1 MRILDRYV
9 CREVIADSWLG
20 LAVFTFVF
28 FVPQLVRLM
37 SLVVQHAATAKE
49 TVTLLVCSLP
59 PVLIFTIPMSML
71 VGVLIGLGRL
81 SADSEIV
88 ALNASGVSLR
98 RFLLPIGGIALATT
112 ILTFFITLWLG
123 PLSLRTLASLEDRL
137 RVSQASL
144 AIQPRV
150 FDERFPH
157 IVLYVEDVAA
167 SGMRWR
173 GVFLADSS
181 SSTVSKITVARNA
194 IVVADPRTGKLSL
207 HLDEVSSHEY
217 DAQNPDHYDLSS
229 SAVESMDLPV
239 SRSNNA
245 ANSRRAL
252 NDRERTVHQLLS
264 IEGPALRG
272 ARTEFQQRIA
282 LPIACVIFAL
292 LGVPVGV
299 RPRRGGR
306 AAGFVITILLIC
318 GYYLF
323 FVTGV
328 HFAQNG
334 ILSPVIGVWTAN
346 IIALAVALILL
357 RRLEHIH
364 PEARWLDHLRRTLL
378 HQQKMPRE
386 MGKVAAANSP
396 GIARATL
403 QIEPSRRGEY
413 RTWAFP
419 LIFDLYVLGAFFYW
433 IVLMLASFMVLF
445 DAFTLFDLL
454 GAIAKN
460 HIPIA
465 IVLNYF
471 AHLLPMMFYQ
481 LLPLAALVATLITL
495 GLLAKNNEIT
505 ALKASGV
512 SLFRLSLPLILT
524 GMLLS
529 GSMFLLDDSIL
540 PYANQRQD
548 ALHDLI
554 KGRPAETYFQPTHQ
568 WIFGEHDRIY
578 NYQLFD
584 ADDNSFG
591 GLNIFELDPST
602 FQISRR
608 IYANRAYWEP
618 NLNSWV
624 LEKGWVRD
632 FSASSV
638 SSYTPFRVDSFTEL
652 SEQPSYFKREVFQYN
667 QMNWRQLR
675 NYIGSLQKAG
685 FETSRLSVEWHKKI
699 AFPLIATI
707 IVFLAIPFSLLV
719 GTRGAVG
726 GIALAIGIGIA
737 YWSIAALF
745 EALGAVGQ
753 LPPFLAAWA
762 PDAIF
767 AFAGLYFFL
776 KMPT

>member
-9 CREVIADSWLG
+9 CREVVSDSWLG

-37 SLVVQHAATAKE
+37 GLVVQHAATLTE
-49 TVTLLVCSLP
+49 TLTLLLCSFP
-59 PVLIFTIPMSML
+59 PVLIFTVPMSML

-98 RFLLPIGGIALATT
+98 RLLVPIGAVALTAT
-112 ILTFFITLWLG
+112 ILTFCITLWLG
-123 PLSLRTLASLEDRL
+123 PGSLRTLNSLEDHL
-137 RVSQASL
+137 RVSQASF

-157 IVLYVEDVAA
+157 IVLYVEDVGA

-181 SSTVSKITVARNA
+181 SSSGSTVTVARNA
-194 IVVADPRTGKLSL
+194 IVVADARQGKLTV
-207 HLDEVSSHEY
+207 HFDDVSTHAY
-217 DAQNPDHYDLSS
+217 DPKNPDHYDLQT
-229 SAVESMDLPV
+229 SAEESRDLPLTT
-239 SRSNNA
+239 SGGA
-245 ANSRRAL
+245 ASGAQTL
-252 NDRERTVHQLLS
+252 GVREQTLRQLLS
-264 IEGPALRG
+264 ASSAGKHDAQVEL
-272 ARTEFQQRIA
+272 QQRIA
-282 LPIACVIFAL
+282 LPIACLLFAL

-306 AAGFVITILLIC
+306 AAGFIVTILLIC

-334 ILSPVIGVWTAN
+334 VLSPVIGVWSAN
-346 IIALAVALILL
+346 IVTLAIALILL
-357 RRLEHIH
+357 RRIEHIH
-364 PEARWLDHLRRTLL
+364 PEARWFGHLRRSLL
-378 HQQKMPRE
+378 HKKTAPNE
-386 MGKVAAANSP
+386 STNSVTSP
-396 GIARATL
+396 TIARAVF
-403 QIEPSRRGEY
+403 QIQRSRPKQY

-419 LIFDLYVLGAFFYW
+419 LIFDLYLLGTFFYW

-454 GAIAKN
+454 GDIAKN
-460 HIPIA
+460 HIPFS
-465 IVLNYF
+465 IVASYF
-471 AHLLPMMFYQ
+471 AHLLPMMIYQ

-505 ALKASGV
+505 AFKASGV
-512 SLFRLSLPLILT
+512 SLFRLALPLILAGT
-524 GMLLS
+524 LLS
-529 GSMFLLDDSIL
+529 AGMFLLDDSLL

-548 ALHDLI
+548 ALHDRI
-554 KGRPAETYFQPTHQ
+554 KGRPAQTYFQPGHQ
-568 WIFGEHDRIY
+568 WIFGEHDKIY

-584 ADDNSFG
+584 PDNNLFG
-591 GLNIFELDPST
+591 GLNVFELDPAT
-602 FQISRR
+602 FQIRRR
-608 IYANRAYWEP
+608 IYADRTYWAP

-624 LEKGWVRD
+624 LESGWTRD

-638 SSYTPFRVDSFTEL
+638 TSYKPFRVDSFAEL
-652 SEQPSYFKREVFQYN
+652 SEPPSYFKREVFQYD
-667 QMNWRQLR
+667 QMNWWQLR
-675 NYIGSLQKAG
+675 NYIRSLQKAG
-685 FETSRLSVEWHKKI
+685 FETARLSVEWHKKF
-699 AFPLIATI
+699 AFPLIAAI
-707 IVFLAIPFSLLV
+707 IVFLAIPFAMLV

-726 GIALAIGIGIA
+726 GIALAVGIGIA

-776 KMPT
+776 RMPT

>member
-9 CREVIADSWLG
+9 CREVVSDSWLG

-37 SLVVQHAATAKE
+37 GLVVQHAATLTE
-49 TVTLLVCSLP
+49 TLTLLLCSFP
-59 PVLIFTIPMSML
+59 PVLIFTVPMSML

-81 SADSEIV
+81 SADSEVV

-98 RFLLPIGGIALATT
+98 RLLVPIGAVALTATV
-112 ILTFFITLWLG
+112 LTFCITLWLG
-123 PLSLRTLASLEDRL
+123 PRSLRTLNSLENHL
-137 RVSQASL
+137 RISQASF

-157 IVLYVEDVAA
+157 IVLYVEDVGA

-181 SSTVSKITVARNA
+181 SSSGSTVTVARNA
-194 IVVADPRTGKLSL
+194 IVVADARQGKLTV
-207 HLDEVSSHEY
+207 HFDDVSTHAY
-217 DAQNPDHYDLSS
+217 DPKNPDHYDLQT
-229 SAVESMDLPV
+229 SAEESRDLPLTSSPSATSGAQTQSV
-239 SRSNNA
+239 
-245 ANSRRAL
+245 
-252 NDRERTVHQLLS
+252 REQTLRQLLS
-264 IEGPALRG
+264 AG
-272 ARTEFQQRIA
+272 AAGRHDAQVELQQRIA
-282 LPIACVIFAL
+282 LPIACLLFAL

-306 AAGFVITILLIC
+306 AAGFIVTILLIC

-334 ILSPVIGVWTAN
+334 VLSPVIGVWSAN
-346 IIALAVALILL
+346 IVTLAVALILL
-357 RRLEHIH
+357 RRIEHIH
-364 PEARWLDHLRRTLL
+364 PEARWLGHLRRSLL
-378 HQQKMPRE
+378 HQKTAPSE
-386 MGKVAAANSP
+386 INNSVSSP
-396 GIARATL
+396 TIARAVL
-403 QIEPSRRGEY
+403 HMQRSRPRQY

-419 LIFDLYVLGAFFYW
+419 LIFDLYLLGTFFYW

-454 GAIAKN
+454 GDIAKN
-460 HIPIA
+460 HIRFS
-465 IVLNYF
+465 IVASYF
-471 AHLLPMMFYQ
+471 AHLLPMMIYQ

-505 ALKASGV
+505 AFKASGV
-512 SLFRLSLPLILT
+512 SLFRLALPLILAGT
-524 GMLLS
+524 LLS
-529 GSMFLLDDSIL
+529 AGMFLLDDSLL
-540 PYANQRQD
+540 PYTNQRQD
-548 ALHDLI
+548 ALHDRI
-554 KGRPAETYFQPTHQ
+554 KGRPAQTYFQPGHQ
-568 WIFGEHDRIY
+568 WIFGEHDKIY

-584 ADDNSFG
+584 PDNNLFG
-591 GLNIFELDPST
+591 GLNVFELDPAT
-602 FQISRR
+602 FQIRRR
-608 IYANRAYWEP
+608 IYADRMYWAP

-624 LEKGWVRD
+624 LESGWTRD

-638 SSYTPFRVDSFTEL
+638 ISYKPFRVDSFAEL
-652 SEQPSYFKREVFQYN
+652 SEPPSYFKREVFQYD
-667 QMNWRQLR
+667 QMNWWQLR
-675 NYIGSLQKAG
+675 NYIRSLQKAG
-685 FETSRLSVEWHKKI
+685 FETARLSVEWHKKF
-699 AFPLIATI
+699 AFPLIAAI
-707 IVFLAIPFSLLV
+707 IVFLAIPFAMLV

-726 GIALAIGIGIA
+726 GIALAVGIGIA

-745 EALGAVGQ
+745 EALGTVGQ